1 MTFIRE
7 WSIKVLQLRTAA
19 AVFAR
24 GYVHVHRPGDRP
36 CAWGQLSV
44 VQSILC
50 ASCALCAPHTR
61 QQAPMMASRQLQTG
75 RPCSDAT
82 TVPSTI
88 LEIMRSNV

>member
-44 VQSILC
+44 LQSITDIYHTIPYHTMC
-50 ASCALCAPHTR
+50 FVCFVCTAHAP
-61 QQAPMMASRQLQTG
+61 AGA
-75 RPCSDAT
+75 
-82 TVPSTI
+82 
-88 LEIMRSNV
+88 